1 MITYNVWCI
10 TIRIKTFIFP
20 ALASLQSI
28 YCLKVKVWVH
38 TKSSI
43 YNLSRR
49 ITIEQRRGVH
59 IPACTIMHLYM
70 KGTAQGISAIHPSG
84 SFELSI
90 YPRVYGCQATNA
102 SPLALVIT
110 NSVCNCII
118 MVQVSCTIIRAGIH
132 ITALRV
138 QIPYTLE
145 THGTTITNAAAS
157 VTYK

>member
-1 MITYNVWCI
+1 MTSANGE
-10 TIRIKTFIFP
+10 
-20 ALASLQSI
+20 ALVACNRKYI
-28 YCLKVKVWVH
+28 
-38 TKSSI
+38 
-43 YNLSRR
+43 
-49 ITIEQRRGVH
+49 
-59 IPACTIMHLYM
+59 CTIMHLYM

-110 NSVCNCII
+110 AFVIVLWYKSAVPWVSRVYGFVLF
-118 MVQVSCTIIRAGIH
+118 VQLYVFPRAAPSGIH

-145 THGTTITNAAAS
+145 THGTTIT
-157 VTYK
+157 YIYI